1 MLVIDDNEMA
11 CSSLSSLL
19 TNAGYIVEATTSP
32 ERALEKLL
40 RKPYDVVLSD
50 LQMPGMTGDELY
62 ATVSSSQNPNR
73 STPFIFIS
81 AYSDAHSIGQAPL
94 LTKPVRLKDINLK
107 IHEVMSNQGRVKS
120 E

>member
-1 MLVIDDNEMA
+1 
-11 CSSLSSLL
+11 
-19 TNAGYIVEATTSP
+19 
-32 ERALEKLL
+32 
-40 RKPYDVVLSD
+40 YDVVLSD

>member
-1 MLVIDDNEMA
+1 
-11 CSSLSSLL
+11 
-19 TNAGYIVEATTSP
+19 
-32 ERALEKLL
+32 
-40 RKPYDVVLSD
+40 
-50 LQMPGMTGDELY
+50 MPGMTGDELY

-81 AYSDAHSIGQAPL
+81 AYSDAPSIGQAPL